1 MKVYHYLKKL
11 NVKADQSKQK
21 VQVFVC
27 GLYSGE
33 ARVAVLLKQL
43 YQDTRDISN
52 LCTLQ
57 FKPLADLQMNTP
69 KQFKAKIQEILQG
82 SSKSI
87 EHSIF
92 FFDELFPNFAIDK
105 WSDLAGMK
113 GVDFVLSIRHAFND
127 NVFVRK
133 GFFSKVLS
141 MGLWTDDVLDTQTIM
156 GNEGIQSNKDTIFC
170 HTGVPLN

>member
-1 MKVYHYLKKL
+1 MKLYHYLRKL

-43 YQDTRDISN
+43 YQDTRDISD

-57 FKPLADLQMNTP
+57 FKPLADLQMNSP
-69 KQFKAKIQEILQG
+69 QEFKAKIQEILQG

-87 EHSIF
+87 EQTIF

-105 WSDLAGMK
+105 LKNLAGMK

-127 NVFVRK
+127 NVWQ
-133 GFFSKVLS
+133 GFFSKLFNPTS
-141 MGLWTDDVLDTQTIM
+141 DTQTIM
-156 GNEGIQSNKDTIFC
+156 GSEGVKESTHFIFC
-170 HTGVPLN
+170 LSYT